1 MDLAFESRLDAIE
14 ENLKQ
19 KISVKSAFADS
30 EVLARELRKAFQF
43 FDLNDSGTID
53 FDEFFA
59 AMTQLNFIGVQRE
72 LEALFD
78 RYDDDCSG
86 TLDYGEFAFH
96 LFGMGERRRLDNTA
110 RSVIERVKS
119 RLNDVMGAS
128 GIHNIRQFMKSVDRD
143 GSGTLDQSE
152 FTQVLR
158 NMDLCDLDA
167 RDIQVLMTFFDRD
180 QSGRISV
187 EELMHG
193 LQGTMA
199 RNRKLLVREAFEHLD
214 QGRDGQVDLQDLMAV
229 YNLTG
234 HPEVVGGHMSEEE
247 AAQEFL
253 DHLESAGGS
262 EYDRRDGVVT
272 WAEFLE
278 YYKQVSAMIDDDHVF
293 RDLILNSWFSGDS
306 IRQRST
312 TGHQDGEEEEEY
324 GEEDYERNERP
335 DTVSVVV
342 VHSNGEREVV
352 SLPLEIG
359 LDVTNKEEMRQ
370 RLTESGLFDVVDFL
384 PHFDG

>member
-1 MDLAFESRLDAIE
+1 MNLAFEARLDSIE

-19 KISVKSAFADS
+19 KISIKSAFADT

-86 TLDYGEFAFH
+86 TLDYGEFAYH
-96 LFGMGERRRLDNTA
+96 LFGMGERKRLDNTA

-119 RLNDVMGAS
+119 RLNEVVGSS
-128 GIHNIRQFMKSVDRD
+128 GIHHIRQFMRSIDRD
-143 GSGTLDQSE
+143 GSGTLDHHE
-152 FTQVLR
+152 FTEALR
-158 NMDLCDLDA
+158 RMNLTDLDPK
-167 RDIQVLMTFFDRD
+167 DTQILFNYFDAD

-187 EELMHG
+187 EELLYG
-193 LQGTMA
+193 LQGSMP

-214 QGRDGQVDLQDLMAV
+214 QGSDNQVDLSDLMSV
-229 YNLTG
+229 YNLSG
-234 HPEVVGGHMSEEE
+234 HPEVVNGHMTEEE

-262 EYDRRDGVVT
+262 ETDRRDGVVT
-272 WAEFLE
+272 WSEFLE
-278 YYKQVSAMIDDDHVF
+278 YYKQVSAMIDDDHEF
-293 RDLILNSWFSGDS
+293 RNLILNSWFSEQSIKQEERDS
-306 IRQRST
+306 KVE
-312 TGHQDGEEEEEY
+312 DEEEENTHEN
-324 GEEDYERNERP
+324 DN
-335 DTVSVVV
+335 TLSIIV
-342 VHSNGEREVV
+342 VHSNGEKEIV
-352 SLPLEIG
+352 SLPLTIG
-359 LDVTNKEEMRQ
+359 LDVTNKEEMKE
-370 RLTESGLFDVVDFL
+370 RLREQGLFDVMDFL
-384 PHFDG
+384 PHFED

>member
-1 MDLAFESRLDAIE
+1 MS
-14 ENLKQ
+14 K
-19 KISVKSAFADS
+19 
-30 EVLARELRKAFQF
+30 
-43 FDLNDSGTID
+43 
-53 FDEFFA
+53 
-59 AMTQLNFIGVQRE
+59 
-72 LEALFD
+72 
-78 RYDDDCSG
+78 G

-214 QGRDGQVDLQDLMAV
+214 QGRDGQVDLQGFPFFPSL
-229 YNLTG
+229 
-234 HPEVVGGHMSEEE
+234 
-247 AAQEFL
+247 F
-253 DHLESAGGS
+253 
-262 EYDRRDGVVT
+262 
-272 WAEFLE
+272 
-278 YYKQVSAMIDDDHVF
+278 
-293 RDLILNSWFSGDS
+293 FSLF
-306 IRQRST
+306 T
-312 TGHQDGEEEEEY
+312 F
-324 GEEDYERNERP
+324 
-335 DTVSVVV
+335 
-342 VHSNGEREVV
+342 
-352 SLPLEIG
+352 PL
-359 LDVTNKEEMRQ
+359 
-370 RLTESGLFDVVDFL
+370 F
-384 PHFDG
+384 